1 MNNFI
6 EKLVMAEYEVA
17 QTLKMVML
25 NLRDENYKLAMY
37 SQMLY
42 LDAKDELTEL
52 SRNTTNDEYIEFI
65 DFLKELDEQTD

>member
-1 MNNFI
+1 MNDFI

-25 NLRDENYKLAMY
+25 NLKDENYKLAMY

-42 LDAKDELTEL
+42 LEAKDELTEL

-65 DFLKELDEQTD
+65 DFLKELDEQTY

>member
-1 MNNFI
+1 MNDFI

-42 LDAKDELTEL
+42 LEAKDEMRQLTW
-52 SRNTTNDEYIEFI
+52 NTTNGEYMDFI